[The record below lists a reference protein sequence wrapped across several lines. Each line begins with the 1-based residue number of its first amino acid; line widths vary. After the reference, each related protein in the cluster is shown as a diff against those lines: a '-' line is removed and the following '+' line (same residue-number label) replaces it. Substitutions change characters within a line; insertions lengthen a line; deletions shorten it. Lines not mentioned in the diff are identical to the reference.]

1 MAQDTGSLVVLT
13 LDGTALLGDEE
24 ANCEISAE
32 VVSRKSK
39 ASRYVMNTTGTKSCK
54 ISGSG
59 GVEVDAGYAT
69 LVSAMNDG
77 TAVPLVYTG
86 SAFVVTGDFVL
97 ESIKSSGKNDDNETY
112 EYSFVNEG
120 EFTVEAA

>member
-1 MAQDTGSLVVLT
+1 
-13 LDGTALLGDEE
+13 
-24 ANCEISAE
+24 
-32 VVSRKSK
+32 
-39 ASRYVMNTTGTKSCK
+39 MNTTGTKSCK